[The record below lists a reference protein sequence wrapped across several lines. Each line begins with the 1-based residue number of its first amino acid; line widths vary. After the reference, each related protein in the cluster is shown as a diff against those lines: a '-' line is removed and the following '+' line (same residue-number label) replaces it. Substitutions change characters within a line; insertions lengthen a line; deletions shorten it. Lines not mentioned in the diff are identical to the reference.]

1 MDDGGQTGLPGLREI
16 DLRHL
21 LKLTWMLAFCLVP
34 VAFAADTSVPV
45 LHGIPGPTEWK
56 NAPLSWAVDG
66 SGALS
71 ITAGKQTNWFV
82 SPLDGGK
89 SENSP
94 KLLFKPAEDFV
105 LSARVTVDFQSQWDA
120 GTLVLY
126 ANDTVWAKLCFEMS
140 IEKQPTIVSV
150 VTRGLSDDNN
160 SIAIHG
166 NTVYLKIAKV
176 GQGIFFYASTDGK
189 KWTTIRA
196 FSLLPAQQ
204 ILAGFSSQSP
214 QGEKCKTVFSQIEY
228 RAVRINPWTGE

>member
-16 DLRHL
+16 DLRHFL
-21 LKLTWMLAFCLVP
+21 ELTLMLAFCLVP
-34 VAFAADTSVPV
+34 GAFAADTSVPV
-45 LHGIPGPTEWK
+45 LHGIPGPLEWK
-56 NAPLSWAVDG
+56 NTPLTSAVDG

-71 ITAGKQTNWFV
+71 ITAGKQTNWFI
-82 SPLDGGK
+82 SPLDGDK

-105 LSARVTVDFQSQWDA
+105 LSAKVTVDFQSQWDA

-214 QGEKCKTVFSQIEY
+214 LGEKCKTVFSEIEY
-228 RAVRINPWTGE
+228 RAGRINPWTGE